1 MIVGTRESKLA
12 MRQTRIFL
20 DLIEERH
27 PEIGFRIEGMK
38 SSGDLDLVSSLDE
51 LQGFGAFVR
60 ELDASL
66 LSGEIDVA
74 VNSMKDMP
82 VQTPDGI
89 CVPAILPRA
98 AAEDVII
105 PCSLDKL
112 SSGSVVGTS
121 SIRRAAMLRLLRPDL
136 RTAKLR
142 GNIQTR
148 ISKLER
154 GEYDAIVLAKAG
166 LDRMSI
172 HHEMSVLDI
181 DDFVP
186 APAQGAIAI
195 TCRSDRT
202 DLISVLRSVDD
213 PSTRTEVTV
222 ERGLMRLM
230 GAGCSSPIGINA
242 KLNSEGIRIRAIS
255 FEYSETPI
263 RMDVV
268 IPNSYTEADLA
279 SIAHHLKGEHL

>member
-12 MRQTRIFL
+12 MRQTQIFL
-20 DLIEERH
+20 DIIGGRH
-27 PEIGFRIEGMK
+27 PEIEFTIKGMK

-60 ELDASL
+60 ELDAAL
-66 LSGEIDVA
+66 LSGDIDVA

-82 VQTPDGI
+82 IQTPDRI

-98 AAEDVII
+98 AVEDVII
-105 PCSLDKL
+105 PCGLDEL
-112 SSGSVVGTS
+112 NSGAVVGTS
-121 SIRRAAMLRLLRPDL
+121 SIRRAAMLRSLRPDL
-136 RTAKLR
+136 RTAQLR

-148 ISKLER
+148 ISKLEN
-154 GEYDAIVLAKAG
+154 GEYDAIILAKAG
-166 LDRMSI
+166 LDRLSI
-172 HHEMSVLDI
+172 HHEMSVLNI
-181 DDFVP
+181 DDFIP

-195 TCRSDRT
+195 TCRSDRP
-202 DLISVLRSVDD
+202 DLISLLRCVDD

-222 ERGLMRLM
+222 ERGLMKLM

-242 KLNSEGIRIRAIS
+242 KLTTDGIRVRAVS

-263 RMDVV
+263 KMDVV
-268 IPNSYTEADLA
+268 LPNDYTELDLT
-279 SIAHHLKGEHL
+279 SIASYLKGGCL